1 MNTETILYIAIAWI
15 FLVDLIFRITEIKL
29 INKRLL
35 LLEENSLI
43 ESETSDAF
51 SVRLEE
57 LEKLVESQQPPT
69 EQHNPFHAEGSDYSP
84 FFKGDNHTEQPEV
97 KADPLETYYPLWVHS
112 NEFERLLA
120 IQGLPEIKYWFKDKE
135 VTFEQLKDIL
145 GALNG
150 KDEPRTFV
158 NLYADSLVRRSI
170 GSNFNSY
177 EDAYSKRDKYPN
189 YLETVEIIRHKKA

>member
-15 FLVDLIFRITEIKL
+15 FLVDLTFRITEIKL

-84 FFKGDNHTEQPEV
+84 FFKGGNHSEQPEV
-97 KADPLETYYPLWVHS
+97 KA
-112 NEFERLLA
+112 
-120 IQGLPEIKYWFKDKE
+120 
-135 VTFEQLKDIL
+135 
-145 GALNG
+145 
-150 KDEPRTFV
+150 EPRTFV
-158 NLYADSLVRRSI
+158 NVYADSIIRRSI

-177 EDAYSKRDKYPN
+177 QDAYNKRDTHPT